1 MAMGRTMTLRDLIAG
16 ASAILLLGGAA
27 PDNLVHYRAAPV
39 VTDGAL
45 TSIAVEVRFRGD
57 GDGETRLTLPN
68 RWAGETEYWKHVR
81 DLRIDGAQARED
93 GPETRVLTHAPGAAI
108 TVRYRVVSAY
118 EKDPAVGDP
127 GGNPYRPII
136 RPAWFSAIGHG
147 LFAAPENGEDRPAD
161 FRWMPLPAGW
171 KVASDLDHS
180 AMGAHLRVGDIEQSV
195 MVGAP
200 GLRVY
205 TRPVKGVDVRLAVLG
220 DWSAFKAEDFATLI
234 ARVLEAQRDYWKAPG
249 ESYFVALT
257 PMTPRE
263 NSVSIGGTGLDDAF
277 SLYAGTDT
285 TLEPMRYLLAH
296 EHMHTWSPR
305 ALGNITGTADDE
317 ALGYWFSE
325 GFTDFLTHRTLLR
338 SGIWSLDDF
347 VEHVN
352 GELLAYAVSPSREA
366 SNSEIAAK
374 FWTSADVQKLPYRRG
389 MLLALRWDYQ
399 LRQATRGAQDL
410 DDLLAAQVVRAAA
423 LREKGESP
431 LAPDL
436 FAEMFRQAGGPDL
449 AGDFASVVRDGAPVL
464 LAADQFGGC
473 ARIET
478 VSRPKFHRGWDAEA
492 TTAAG
497 NVLTGLR
504 EESPAYRAG
513 LRNGMQIVKRE
524 FGEPGNSTVEYGLR
538 VKAPDGTE
546 TVYRFMPVAPGTE
559 TIQRIVLTLGMDAAA
574 TAACART
581 MSGG

>member
-1 MAMGRTMTLRDLIAG
+1 MGDAMKARALFAA
-16 ASAILLLGGAA
+16 ASAVLLMGAAA
-27 PDNLVHYRAAPV
+27 PDDVVHYRAAPV
-39 VTDGAL
+39 VADGAL

-57 GDGETRLTLPN
+57 ADGETRLSLPD
-68 RWAGETEYWKHVR
+68 RWAGETDYWKHLR
-81 DLRIDGAQARED
+81 DLRIDGARARED
-93 GPETRVLTHAPGAAI
+93 GPQTRVLTHAPGAAI

-127 GGNPYRPII
+127 GGNPYRPIL

-147 LFAAPENGEDRPAD
+147 LFAGPENGEDRTAD
-161 FRWMPLPAGW
+161 FRWMSLPAGW

-180 AMGAHLRVGDIEQSV
+180 AMGARLRVGDIQQSV
-195 MVGAP
+195 MVGSP
-200 GLRVY
+200 TLRVY
-205 TRPVKGVDVRLAVLG
+205 TRPVNGVDMRLAVLG
-220 DWSAFKAEDFATLI
+220 GWSAFKAEDFASLI

-249 ESYFVALT
+249 ETYFVALT

-263 NSVSIGGTGLDDAF
+263 GSMSIGGTGLDDAF
-277 SLYAGTDT
+277 ALYAGTDT

-305 ALGNITGTADDE
+305 ALGDISHPPEDE

-338 SGIWSLDDF
+338 AGIWSLEDF
-347 VEHVN
+347 VQHVN
-352 GELLAYAVSPSREA
+352 GELMAYAVSPSREA
-366 SNSEIAAK
+366 PNSEVAAK
-374 FWTSADVQKLPYRRG
+374 FWTSPDVQKLPYRRG

-399 LRQATRGAQDL
+399 LRQATRGARDL
-410 DDLLAAQVVRAAA
+410 DDVLAAQVVRAAA
-423 LREKGESP
+423 LREAGEAP

-436 FAEMFRQAGGPDL
+436 FAELFRQAGGPDL
-449 AGDFASVVRDGAPVL
+449 AGDLASVVRDGAPVL
-464 LAADQFGGC
+464 LADDQFGGC
-473 ARIET
+473 ARVET
-478 VSRPKFHRGWDAEA
+478 ISRPKFHRGWDAEA
-492 TTAAG
+492 TTAAN

-504 EESPAYRAG
+504 EDSPAYRAG

-538 VKAPDGTE
+538 VRAPDGTE
-546 TVYRFMPVAPGTE
+546 TVYRFMPVAPGSE
-559 TIQRIVLTLGMDAAA
+559 TIQQIVLTPGMDAAA